1 MDSST
6 NILPLV
12 TSVLLVVAAA
22 ATIAA
27 VLVRRRR
34 QRPYSTEISD
44 ISMRECWDSWA
55 NGTELDDKRRE
66 LRDGLLQVLDQAA
79 IDTVREDLLRLE
91 RDFLGGKYPLTEIRK
106 ELMASVDRRMLNTE
120 ILRLPEDVKAQ
131 VRGESPDLIQNDLEA
146 RRYIAANEL
155 RLQVLRE
162 FATRRYGDFAKRD
175 WFAVYEQASRLKQRN
190 ARFFIEQA
198 LRGPG
203 LDSDNPHHQAISMVD
218 SQLKVRLLEVPPGT
232 EFPMYSDDGSRRLQ

>member
-1 MDSST
+1 M
-6 NILPLV
+6 
-12 TSVLLVVAAA
+12 
-22 ATIAA
+22 TIAA

-44 ISMRECWDSWA
+44 VSMQECWDRWA
-55 NGTELDDKRRE
+55 DGSHLDSKRRE
-66 LRDGLLQVLDQAA
+66 LRDGLFQVLDQAA
-79 IDTVREDLLRLE
+79 IDTVRSDLLRLE
-91 RDFLGGKYPLTEIRK
+91 QEFLSGRYPLTEIRK

-120 ILRLPEDVKAQ
+120 ILRLPDDVKTQ
-131 VRGESPDLIQNDLEA
+131 VRNESPDLIQSDLQA
-146 RRYIAANEL
+146 QRYIAANEL

-162 FATRRYGDFAKRD
+162 FATRRYGDYAQRD

-218 SQLKVRLLEVPPGT
+218 SQLKARLLQVPPGT
-232 EFPMYSDDGSRRLQ
+232 EFPMYSDDGARRLQ